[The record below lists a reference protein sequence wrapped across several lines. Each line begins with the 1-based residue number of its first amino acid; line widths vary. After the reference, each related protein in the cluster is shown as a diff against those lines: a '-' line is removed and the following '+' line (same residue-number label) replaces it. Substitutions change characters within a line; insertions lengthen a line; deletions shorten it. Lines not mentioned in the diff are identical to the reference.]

1 MGQDYYN
8 VLGIERDANED
19 QIKKAYRKQALKYHP
34 DKNHSPDAEDK
45 FKKIAEAYE
54 VLCDPQKRAV
64 YDKYGEEG
72 LKGQPVDGGAG
83 PGGAHFSYTFKD
95 PRDIFAQFFGGQ
107 NIFGDEGFGGMGGGG
122 GGGGGGPGFHSFSFG
137 PGMSG
142 MRGGGGRGG
151 MFFGGGDDE
160 QMDFQPSGFSGSA
173 KRQRQDPPLETPLNL
188 TLEELHQG
196 CEKKMKINRRVLS
209 PDGTTRQE
217 DKVITINVK
226 PGWKAGT
233 KITFP
238 QEGDQVAGKIPQD
251 IVFVVKE
258 KPHSLFTR
266 EGNDLYHTARIT
278 LKQAL
283 IGTTLSIPTIDKVV
297 IPYKLSNVTAPKTE
311 VRIPD
316 HGMPISKTPG
326 RYGDLVVKF
335 DIEFPSELPPKNK
348 QKLAELLP

>member
-1 MGQDYYN
+1 
-8 VLGIERDANED
+8 
-19 QIKKAYRKQALKYHP
+19 
-34 DKNHSPDAEDK
+34 
-45 FKKIAEAYE
+45 
-54 VLCDPQKRAV
+54 
-64 YDKYGEEG
+64 
-72 LKGQPVDGGAG
+72 
-83 PGGAHFSYTFKD
+83 
-95 PRDIFAQFFGGQ
+95 
-107 NIFGDEGFGGMGGGG
+107 
-122 GGGGGGPGFHSFSFG
+122 
-137 PGMSG
+137 
-142 MRGGGGRGG
+142 MRGGGWRGG

-217 DKVITINVK
+217 DKVITITVK

-233 KITFP
+233 KVTFP
-238 QEGDQVAGKIPQD
+238 
-251 IVFVVKE
+251 
-258 KPHSLFTR
+258 HH
-266 EGNDLYHTARIT
+266 LYHTARIT

-297 IPYKLSNVTAPKTE
+297 IPYKLSNVAPKTE

-348 QKLAELLP
+348 LQLAKTG